1 MPEITVNSYSMKRVL
16 FTLVILFSFAV
27 SAIAQQKTSGKAII
41 NTPGLTCDA
50 CKDRVERS
58 LFKQYGITSYKV
70 DVKKK
75 TTTVTWI
82 TDRTDIEQ
90 IKTMIANA
98 GYDADDVPAE
108 ESVYKRFPPTCKKPA
123 EAVKKL

>member
-1 MPEITVNSYSMKRVL
+1 MKAIR
-16 FTLVILFSFAV
+16 FTIFMLLAFGFSTF
-27 SAIAQQKTSGKAII
+27 AQQKTAGKATI

-50 CKDRVERS
+50 CKDRVERA
-58 LFKQYGITSYKV
+58 LFRQYGISSAKA

-75 TTTVTWI
+75 TTTVTWV

-98 GYDADDVPAE
+98 GFDADDITAE
-108 ESVYKRFPPTCKKPA
+108 ETAYKRLPISCRKPVAEKSKK
-123 EAVKKL
+123 

>member
-1 MPEITVNSYSMKRVL
+1 MRLIR
-16 FTLVILFSFAV
+16 FTLIAMLAFAFTA
-27 SAIAQQKTSGKAII
+27 SAQQKTTGKAII
-41 NTPGLTCDA
+41 STPGLLCDA
-50 CKDRVERS
+50 CKDRVERA

-75 TTTVTWI
+75 TTTVTWV

-98 GYDADDVPAE
+98 GFDADDVTAE
-108 ESVYKRFPPTCKKPA
+108 EDAYKRLPATCKKLTP
-123 EAVKKL
+123 EAPIKR